1 MKLFGSSYQIFFI
14 LLLLLRLF
22 FNWRLISPVHFIS
35 FRLRVEISLIVQNII
50 FNFCWVSF
58 WKLFLSFKLRLKDLV
73 HWFRLRW
80 WLIYLAVNLLLS
92 SFLCLFELSLFS
104 DFLLSERFLFGETI
118 VIKSIMRGNNL
129 IIVIVLVI
137 KGKLLFILQF
147 FYFLLF

>member
-1 MKLFGSSYQIFFI
+1 MKLFGPSYQIFFI
-14 LLLLLRLF
+14 FLLLLRLF

-35 FRLRVEISLIVQNII
+35 FRLGVEISLIVQNII

-80 WLIYLAVNLLLS
+80 WFIYLADNLLLS

-104 DFLLSERFLFGETI
+104 YFLLSERFLFGETI

-147 FYFLLF
+147 CYFLLI